1 MWGFLLSAISAL
13 VLTLIRRKP
22 YQIAVTAVAFVIG
35 AYSSAYISKA
45 ENSELYNFNNCYITL
60 TGRICE
66 LPTQSNISDSY
77 IYIVKTDNIRFDNVD
92 YNIHDKIRITT
103 SDPHSYGEVICA
115 SGFLKPFNSRDSIG
129 VFDYKVYYRS
139 RDIAYKLFADAG
151 GTTAISTSTRV
162 SGLSDLVMRI
172 KLRISDTINSKTHGD
187 TAALLNAIL
196 IGEKKLFST
205 QLKENILKTG
215 ASRFLNSAHTYITFI
230 TTVTALIASLLRLS
244 RRKHDILLLTALI
257 LTAGI
262 STDSPVLLKS
272 ALLIVCYRIYLIKYG
287 FLYVPDILPVTILI
301 ILIGNPLYAY
311 DAGFIMSTAS
321 TIILFMFREQFAGL
335 LCFIKN
341 FYLRNTVVLWLLMNV
356 GLLPLS
362 AYYFNGFSPYT
373 IIYSLFMSPII
384 FILRI
389 LSCILLLPQNTICNT
404 VISFLAYLIIGLINF
419 VAELPLS
426 HIKLA
431 TPSIIVLMLYAC
443 VLILIKYIISKDT
456 PRTTL
461 AFYITAV
468 IVCAGF
474 LVYGKVSA
482 IGSID
487 IGIVNVGQG
496 DAAVLSVPF
505 GETIVIDGG
514 GGSDYSDYNV
524 GENVFVPY
532 LEHYGFSEIDLA
544 IVSHYHKDHT
554 EGIIAAL
561 QTVKVKR
568 IVMPDCMSDSPI
580 RGSIEYWASLNG
592 TEITYSELN
601 SPIRF
606 PSGLTVTFLSPDET
620 TLANGSANDT
630 SIVADITYGEF
641 NMLFTGDITENI
653 EKHLVENNLLSH
665 YDVIKSAHHG
675 SSGSTCDEFLSATTP
690 DYALIGVGENNPH
703 NHPHP
708 DTLNRLYSHNVQVL
722 RTDKLGDIHLIADK
736 NGLKRITYFKEGD

>member
-66 LPTQSNISDSY
+66 LPAQSNISDSY

-92 YNIHDKIRITT
+92 YNIRGKIRITT
-103 SDPHSYGEVICA
+103 SDPHSYGEIICA
-115 SGFLKPFNSRDSIG
+115 SGFLKPFDSRDSIG

-151 GTTAISTSTRV
+151 STATISTSTRV
-162 SGLSDLVMRI
+162 SGLSDLVKRI
-172 KLRISDTINSKTHGD
+172 KLCISDTINSKTHGD

-196 IGEKKLFST
+196 IGEKKHFSA

-230 TTVTALIASLLRLS
+230 TTVTALIANLLRLS
-244 RRKHDILLLTALI
+244 RRKHDILLLIALV

-262 STDSPVLLKS
+262 STDSPVLVKS

-311 DAGFIMSTAS
+311 DAGFVMSTVS
-321 TIILFMFREQFAGL
+321 TIILFMFREQLAGL

-341 FYLRNTVVLWLLMNV
+341 FHLRNTVVLWLLMNV

-389 LSCILLLPQNTICNT
+389 LSCILLLPQNAVCNT
-404 VISFLAYLIIGLINF
+404 VISFLAYPVISLINF
-419 VAELPLS
+419 VAGLPLS

-431 TPSIIVLMLYAC
+431 TPSIIALMLYAC
-443 VLILIKYIISKDT
+443 VLILIKYIINKDA
-456 PRTTL
+456 PKTTL

-653 EKHLVENNLLSH
+653 EKHLVENDLLSH
-665 YDVIKSAHHG
+665 YDVIKTAHHG

-708 DTLNRLYSHNVQVL
+708 DTLNRLYSHNIQVL